1 MCQMLKR
8 WVVCALWVGWI
19 GGLCVGLQRP
29 AQAQADKAETSSKAP
44 QKQAVKRSYL
54 GDVVLRLDPGVQVL
68 RYSNTSGEGLL
79 LTVGPQNID
88 IQLQIEYGYY
98 WKEQTVLFLALPLGF
113 EYDPVVALLF
123 TGHLSLG
130 LRQFFSLFFVDV
142 QLNLLWMKRNILR
155 VEFGGL
161 LVGAGIVLPLSERV
175 RLTFTARLL
184 FQFDWA
190 IYKQIDF
197 KGIRL
202 GLNTMAGV
210 EIFL

>member
-1 MCQMLKR
+1 MRLLLSEWWR
-8 WVVCALWVGWI
+8 RALVVCGVWALLWAATGSTQV
-19 GGLCVGLQRP
+19 R
-29 AQAQADKAETSSKAP
+29 AEESAKATK
-44 QKQAVKRSYL
+44 KQAPKRSYL

-68 RYSNTSGEGLL
+68 RFSNTSGEGLL
-79 LTVGPQNID
+79 LTVGPQNVD
-88 IQLQIEYGYY
+88 IQLQVEYGYY

-113 EYDPVVALLF
+113 EYDSVAALLF
-123 TGHLSLG
+123 TGNLGLG

-142 QLNLLWMKRNILR
+142 QLNLAWMKRNLLR

-161 LVGAGIVLPLSERV
+161 LVGAGIVLPIQERV
-175 RLTFTARLL
+175 RLTLTARLL
-184 FQFDWA
+184 LQFDWA
-190 IYKQIDF
+190 IYKQIDI